1 MTTKANRISPAEQRE
16 WWLFLLLVGPN
27 LALFA
32 IFTYWPLIYNGYLSF
47 VKWDM
52 LAPVKIWV
60 GLDNYRFLFTQPEF
74 RLILLNTLVFT
85 IASVVLTGSI
95 GLAMALL
102 LNQGLRGRNTVRSI
116 VFSPVM
122 LSGAAIGIVWI
133 YIFDPRYGLL
143 DMLLGFVGLNSPN
156 WLLDTAWAMPAVI
169 IVHVWKT
176 VGYAVVIYIA
186 GLQAIPRELYE
197 AVVVDGGGA
206 WARFLHVTLPGLS
219 PVIFFLIL
227 TTVLASC
234 EEGSEREFE
243 QQILSGAAWRQYN
256 SEPTMTTSSPEVFQ
270 KATQDFQRSAATSA
284 AWVGH
289 RHGLLGRIAAYT
301 GLVLCVLLIGLPVYW
316 MISGAFKTPQEVY
329 AIPPTWIPLQPTL
342 ANFSKA
348 WNSAPF
354 ERYYLN
360 SFIVT
365 IFGSG
370 FEVFFA
376 VTSAYAFAFLRFPG
390 KPFIFLLLLAALM
403 VPAQVTILPNYLTV
417 ARFGWINTYQ
427 GIIIPGASVAYG
439 TFLLRQYY
447 RTLPREIMDAAHV
460 DGASHLRILWS
471 VVAPLSKPAIV
482 SFALLSIVA
491 KWNEFL
497 WPLIVTNTK
506 DMRVL
511 PIGIYWLMVEEG
523 TIDWGVV
530 MAGTLFVVLPVLF
543 VFLYAQRYIVDGIA
557 AGAVKG

>member
-1 MTTKANRISPAEQRE
+1 M
-16 WWLFLLLVGPN
+16 
-27 LALFA
+27 
-32 IFTYWPLIYNGYLSF
+32 
-47 VKWDM
+47 
-52 LAPVKIWV
+52 
-60 GLDNYRFLFTQPEF
+60 
-74 RLILLNTLVFT
+74 
-85 IASVVLTGSI
+85 
-95 GLAMALL
+95 
-102 LNQGLRGRNTVRSI
+102 
-116 VFSPVM
+116 
-122 LSGAAIGIVWI
+122 
-133 YIFDPRYGLL
+133 YITPDY
-143 DMLLGFVGLNSPN
+143 
-156 WLLDTAWAMPAVI
+156 
-169 IVHVWKT
+169 
-176 VGYAVVIYIA
+176 
-186 GLQAIPRELYE
+186 
-197 AVVVDGGGA
+197 
-206 WARFLHVTLPGLS
+206 
-219 PVIFFLIL
+219 
-227 TTVLASC
+227 C
-234 EEGSEREFE
+234 EDGSEREFE
-243 QQILSGAAWRQYN
+243 RQILSGAAWRQYN

-270 KATQDFQRSAATSA
+270 KATQDFQRPAATSA

-289 RHGLLGRIAAYT
+289 RHGLLGRIAAYF
-301 GLVLCVLLIGLPVYW
+301 GLTLCILLIGLPVYW
-316 MISGAFKTPQEVY
+316 MITGAFKTPQEVY
-329 AIPPTWIPLQPTL
+329 AIPPTWIPLEPTL
-342 ANFSKA
+342 ANFAQA

-360 SFIVT
+360 SLIVT
-365 IFGSG
+365 LFGSG

-390 KPFIFLLLLAALM
+390 KPLVFLLLLAALM

-530 MAGTLFVVLPVLF
+530 MAGTLFVVLPVLI

>member
-1 MTTKANRISPAEQRE
+1 
-16 WWLFLLLVGPN
+16 
-27 LALFA
+27 
-32 IFTYWPLIYNGYLSF
+32 
-47 VKWDM
+47 
-52 LAPVKIWV
+52 
-60 GLDNYRFLFTQPEF
+60 
-74 RLILLNTLVFT
+74 
-85 IASVVLTGSI
+85 
-95 GLAMALL
+95 
-102 LNQGLRGRNTVRSI
+102 
-116 VFSPVM
+116 
-122 LSGAAIGIVWI
+122 
-133 YIFDPRYGLL
+133 
-143 DMLLGFVGLNSPN
+143 
-156 WLLDTAWAMPAVI
+156 
-169 IVHVWKT
+169 
-176 VGYAVVIYIA
+176 
-186 GLQAIPRELYE
+186 
-197 AVVVDGGGA
+197 
-206 WARFLHVTLPGLS
+206 
-219 PVIFFLIL
+219 
-227 TTVLASC
+227 
-234 EEGSEREFE
+234 
-243 QQILSGAAWRQYN
+243 
-256 SEPTMTTSSPEVFQ
+256 
-270 KATQDFQRSAATSA
+270 
-284 AWVGH
+284 
-289 RHGLLGRIAAYT
+289 
-301 GLVLCVLLIGLPVYW
+301 